1 MNSIAGQAGEPV
13 AFRDVG
19 LMALFMTALVLGFM
33 LQRPLTI
40 IAGTAMCA
48 AYAYHRREDIPL
60 RASHWRIA
68 AVVALFFLPGF
79 AKPYHGL
86 SPIFYA
92 FATGATFMAA
102 WAAVGRPLA
111 VLLWTFRAMYA
122 LAIAGIA
129 WVLYTWWGY
138 PEPFGMVIEGSSTN
152 GIPAYLIVLQISLS
166 LCTYLAT
173 GRLPLLTPVLTF
185 AVAFFGN
192 GRGSLVVAGLM
203 IALTLL
209 LNVLAPGR
217 GARSNRL
224 LFATAFAAAA
234 WGLMLYGEDLLDL
247 VTSYTKLS
255 VGLVDT
261 NRLEIWDHYS
271 DKIDGLTLL
280 LGADYAG
287 TVIEYEYLGNPH
299 IAYIRTHSFFGL
311 PLTLLAL
318 CSPLLV
324 LLFRKAWSARIV
336 FLSFIGLAALRAASE
351 PLFFP
356 TLLDF
361 FYFLWFQ
368 LYLRHAPHQAHAG
381 LASLEPRHA

>member
-1 MNSIAGQAGEPV
+1 MNASARLPDRADARAIATTS
-13 AFRDVG
+13 
-19 LMALFMTALVLGFM
+19 LFMAALVLGFM
-33 LQRPLTI
+33 LQRPVTI
-40 IAGTAMCA
+40 IAGTALCA
-48 AYAYHRREDIPL
+48 LYAWHHRATLDL
-60 RASHWRIA
+60 RPVHWRIA
-68 AVVALFFLPGF
+68 ALVALCFLPGF
-79 AKPYHGL
+79 MKPYHGL

-102 WAAVGRPLA
+102 WAASRRPLH
-111 VLLWTFRAMYA
+111 VLLWSFRLLYG
-122 LAIAGIA
+122 LAAVAIA

-166 LCTYLAT
+166 LCSYLHS
-173 GRLPLLTPVLTF
+173 GRLPVLTPLLTFV
-185 AVAFFGN
+185 VAFFGN
-192 GRGSLVVAGLM
+192 GRGSLVVAGLI

-209 LNVLAPGR
+209 LNLLAPGR
-217 GARSNRL
+217 AANRNRL
-224 LFATAFAAAA
+224 VFAALFIAA
-234 WGLMLYGEDLLDL
+234 IGGLLVYGEEALEL

-318 CSPLLV
+318 LSPLLV
-324 LLFRKAWSARIV
+324 LFAQKAWSARIV
-336 FLSFIGLAALRAASE
+336 FVGFIGLAALRAASE

-361 FYFLWFQ
+361 FYFLWFL
-368 LYLRHAPHQAHAG
+368 LYHRHAPEPAPRPARQ
-381 LASLEPRHA
+381 LEARHA